1 MRLLCLALTPFLLLG
16 QQPPEPETTIKV
28 DVDLVSIYFSVRD
41 KKGGLIPNAEKPEFS
56 IFEDGK
62 QQEIKFFTKETNL
75 PLTLG
80 LLVDVSG
87 SQARLIEDER
97 RAAAQFF
104 PRVLRQKDMAF
115 LISFGAEAE
124 LLQDFTNSTRLLR
137 AGLDG
142 MKLNTGV
149 GGIHA
154 STIPNATPKGTILY
168 DTVYLAANEKLKS
181 EVGRKALVLITDGMD
196 QGSSYRLEQAV
207 EMAQK
212 SDAIIYSIALV
223 LITDGMDQGSSYR
236 LEQAVEMAQKSDAII
251 YSILYADP
259 HFGGG
264 FYHLNDSALRKMSE
278 ETGGK
283 LFRVDNKN
291 PLDSIFDQI
300 QNEMRSQY
308 TIGYSPTNT
317 RKDGSFRKIEIRML
331 NKDYKVQARKGYYAV
346 K

>member
-1 MRLLCLALTPFLLLG
+1 MRLICLALTPLVLFG

-41 KKGGLIPNAEKPEFS
+41 KKGGLIPNVEKPEFS

-62 QQEIKFFTKETNL
+62 QQDIKFFTRESNL

-124 LLQDFTNSTRLLR
+124 LLQDYTNSTRLLR
-137 AGLDG
+137 AGLDS
-142 MKLNTGV
+142 MRLNSGV
-149 GGIHA
+149 QGIHA
-154 STIPNATPKGTILY
+154 STIPSAAPRGTILY
-168 DTVYLAANEKLKS
+168 DTVYLAANDKLKS

-196 QGSSYRLEQAV
+196 QGSTYKLEQAI

-212 SDAIIYSIALV
+212 SDAIV
-223 LITDGMDQGSSYR
+223 
-236 LEQAVEMAQKSDAII
+236 
-251 YSILYADP
+251 YSILYADNR
-259 HFGGG
+259 FGNG
-264 FYHLNDSALRKMSE
+264 FYHLSDSALRKMSE
-278 ETGGK
+278 ETGGR
-283 LFRVDNKN
+283 LFRVDNKH

-308 TIGYSPTNT
+308 TIAYSSTNP
-317 RKDGSFRKIEIRML
+317 RKDGGFRKIEIKTL
-331 NKDYKVQARKGYYAV
+331 NKDLKVQARKGYYAV
-346 K
+346 R

>member
-1 MRLLCLALTPFLLLG
+1 MRLTCLALVPFLLAA
-16 QQPPEPETTIKV
+16 QPQRQPPPIETDATFKA

-62 QQEIKFFTKETNL
+62 QQDIKFFTKESNL

-104 PRVLRQKDMAF
+104 PRVLKQKDMAF

-137 AGLDG
+137 SGLDH
-142 MKLNTGV
+142 MRLNSGV

-154 STIPNATPKGTILY
+154 STIPTATPKGTILY
-168 DTVYLAANEKLKS
+168 DTVYLAANDKLKG
-181 EVGRKALVLITDGMD
+181 EVGRKAMVLITDGMD
-196 QGSSYRLEQAV
+196 QGSSYKLEQAI
-207 EMAQK
+207 EMAQRAD
-212 SDAIIYSIALV
+212 S
-223 LITDGMDQGSSYR
+223 
-236 LEQAVEMAQKSDAII
+236 II

-259 HFGGG
+259 RFGGG

-278 ETGGK
+278 DTGGK
-283 LFRVDNKN
+283 LFRVDNKH

-300 QNEMRSQY
+300 QDEMRSQY
-308 TIGYSPTNT
+308 TLGYSPTNA
-317 RKDGSFRKIEIRML
+317 RKDGTFRKIEIKML
-331 NKDYKVQARKGYYAV
+331 NKDLKVQARKGYYAV